1 MEITIDGQYVHYKD
15 QGTAET
21 AVLILQGWGTRCEL
35 YDSVAN
41 LLLPAYRVIQLD
53 FPGFGASEEP
63 AEPWDVNTYADFVDH
78 FAAALKLRRVILL
91 GHSYGGRVSI
101 VLASRPERSFELV
114 RLVLMDSAGVLPQ
127 RTKAQEAKT
136 RRYKRMRDFLSKPW
150 VYEFFPDL
158 IDDWRSRQGSEDY
171 RNATPLMRRTLVMA
185 VNEDLSGLFE
195 KVSAETLLIWGEN
208 DDATPLS
215 DGQKMET
222 LMPNAGLAVI
232 PGAGHY
238 AFLEQPAVFAGI
250 LKAFLMPQDES
261 GEPQGGE
268 A

>member
-1 MEITIDGQYVHYKD
+1 MEMTIDGQYVHYKD
-15 QGTAET
+15 QGAGDIT
-21 AVLILQGWGTRCEL
+21 VLILQGWGTRCEL

-41 LLLPAYRVIQLD
+41 ILLPAYRVIQLD

-63 AEPWDVNTYADFVDH
+63 EEPWDVTAYANFVER
-78 FAAALKLRRVILL
+78 FATELGLTRVILL

-101 VLASRPERSFELV
+101 MLASRPTLPFELV
-114 RLVLMDSAGVLPQ
+114 RLVLMDSAGVLPV
-127 RTKAQEAKT
+127 RTKKQEAKT

-185 VNEDLSGLFE
+185 VNEDLSGLFD
-195 KVSAETLLIWGEN
+195 KVSVETLLIWGEN

-215 DGQKMET
+215 DGQKMEA
-222 LMPNAGLAVI
+222 MMQNAGLAVI
-232 PGAGHY
+232 PEAGHY

-250 LKAFLMPQDES
+250 LRAFLMPQETES
-261 GEPQGGE
+261 QGGE